1 MYKISKFLLF
11 FFLFFIP
18 ADVNSEVNLTEILD
32 GKSQEIIQKT
42 IELDNE
48 INFIKEDDFI
58 LSLENEKLLDKL
70 LNIRE
75 MLEKLKQN
83 LISNNMEDSETLEMF
98 NYALETSNSLI
109 CEKYKSGDFS
119 SSNLR
124 ESSIKC

>member
-1 MYKISKFLLF
+1 MYQISKFLLF

-58 LSLENEKLLDKL
+58 LSLENEKLLNKL

-124 ESSIKC
+124 ESNIKC